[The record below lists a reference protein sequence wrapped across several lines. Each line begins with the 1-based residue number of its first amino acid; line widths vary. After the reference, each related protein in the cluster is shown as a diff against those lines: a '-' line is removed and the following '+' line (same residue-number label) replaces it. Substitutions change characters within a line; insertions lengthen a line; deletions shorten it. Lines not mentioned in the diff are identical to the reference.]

1 MEEFYIRSKA
11 DDPDHH
17 PAITIHIYMSKTW
30 ITSKRNEFVRDTL
43 RDFCLVSRRFES
55 IFETYDASDMISF
68 QLIRD
73 LIGKETCKGEL
84 WRLKDTAH
92 LLFQNEPP
100 GPLVGTFQD
109 WALGSLFHEAVKLM
123 EDAYQLANYK
133 PWFSAL
139 QEGKSLTPEEQL
151 LSSELYSVIEQTAD
165 SVRREVKRIRF
176 LLFHSRRMFILYL
189 PAHVDNPLLAR
200 FLFDQ
205 NDLVRSIF
213 KSGYP
218 DLIRAIYGGTPEQ
231 MYVLAS
237 RSLRQGGWIRDAGLA
252 LKEADTICPN
262 NNTVLQEKLIL
273 ASFQQYQ

>member
-1 MEEFYIRSKA
+1 
-11 DDPDHH
+11 
-17 PAITIHIYMSKTW
+17 MSRNW
-30 ITSKRNEFVRDTL
+30 VSAKRNEFIRDTL
-43 RDFCLVSRRFES
+43 RDFCLVSRQFES
-55 IFETYDASDMISF
+55 IFEDYDATGLISF
-68 QLIRD
+68 ERIRD

-92 LLFQNEPP
+92 LLFQNETP
-100 GPLVGTFQD
+100 GPMVGRFQN
-109 WALGSLFHEAVKLM
+109 WALGSLFHESVKLM

-133 PWFSAL
+133 PWFLEL
-139 QEGKSLTPEEQL
+139 QQEKRLTPEEQL

-176 LLFHSRRMFILYL
+176 LLFHSRRMFMLYL
-189 PAHVDNPLLAR
+189 PAHADNPLLAR
-200 FLFDQ
+200 FLFGQ

-218 DLIRAIYGGTPEQ
+218 DLIRAVYGETPER

-237 RSLRQGGWIRDAGLA
+237 RSLRQGGWIQDASLA
-252 LKEADTICPN
+252 LEQADDISPDN
-262 NNTVLQEKLIL
+262 DLVLQEKLIL

>member
-1 MEEFYIRSKA
+1 
-11 DDPDHH
+11 
-17 PAITIHIYMSKTW
+17 MSKNWVTA
-30 ITSKRNEFVRDTL
+30 KRNEFVRDTL
-43 RDFCLVSRRFES
+43 RDFCLVSRQFES
-55 IFETYDASDMISF
+55 IFEAYDRTEMVSF
-68 QLIRD
+68 ERIRD

-92 LLFQNEPP
+92 LLFQNEAS
-100 GPLVGTFQD
+100 GSLVGRFQN
-109 WALGSLFHEAVKLM
+109 WALGSLFHESVKLM
-123 EDAYQLANYK
+123 EDAYQLSNYK
-133 PWFSAL
+133 PWFTVL
-139 QEGKSLTPEEQL
+139 QEGKTLTPEERL

-176 LLFHSRRMFILYL
+176 LLFHCRRMFTLYL
-189 PAHVDNPLLAR
+189 PAHADNPLLAR

-218 DLIRAIYGGTPEQ
+218 DLIRAVYGETPER

-237 RSLRQGGWIRDAGLA
+237 HSLRQGGWIQDAAQA
-252 LKEADTICPN
+252 LEQADNISPN
-262 NNTVLQEKLIL
+262 NDLVLQEKLIL